1 MNQTF
6 NSMNT
11 EEGNEANRDES
22 RRSKDIDLEDIRL
35 YLLPSQAD
43 LSCRFLCAPISTR
56 TTRGINI
63 RTSAASFSIEK
74 RKRIQI
80 AG

>member
-43 LSCRFLCAPISTR
+43 LSFFVCP
-56 TTRGINI
+56 N
-63 RTSAASFSIEK
+63 
-74 RKRIQI
+74 
-80 AG
+80 

>member
-56 TTRGINI
+56 TARSTKIS
-63 RTSAASFSIEK
+63 TSEAAFSVQEK
-74 RKRIQI
+74 RRVE
-80 AG
+80 